1 MHSSSTTRPGA
12 IWLPIFAGLAA
23 SLVSIG
29 LARFAYTPLIPSLIQ
44 AHWFSASDVVYLGAA
59 NLVGYLLGALLGRPL
74 AQRTSNKTALRLMM
88 FAVTLS
94 FFACGFPL
102 SVSWFFGWRL
112 LSGVAGGAIMV
123 LVASTVLPHVPAS
136 RRGLA
141 SGAIFLGIGL
151 GIAGSGTIVPPL
163 LSLGLQQ
170 TWFGLGLLALLLT
183 AASWFAWPNE
193 AHHEAV
199 ETVEKTT
206 TPTDPRVYLLFA
218 QYAFMAAGLVPAMV
232 FLVDYVARSLGAGP
246 HVGALIWVMYGLG
259 AIIGPVS
266 YGFLADQLGAKL
278 SIRWVLV
285 LQAIAVS
292 LLSVSSS
299 FTALALL
306 AVILGSFPPGIVPLA
321 LARVHELIP
330 NHHQQQLAWSRA
342 TVSFA
347 TFQAIAG
354 FAYSALFNVSG
365 GHHAMLF
372 IIAAGAI
379 VVALLLEP
387 AMRLLN
393 RSTVGAPG
401 LAGRLACESAVSV
414 THRVGCE
421 AVFASK
427 PAPTLDR
434 CALD

>member
-1 MHSSSTTRPGA
+1 MLSTSTTPRSA
-12 IWLPIFAGLAA
+12 IWLPIFAGLCA

-59 NLVGYLLGALLGRPL
+59 NLVGYLIGALIGHPL
-74 AQRTSNKTALRLMM
+74 ARRTSNKSALRLMM
-88 FAVTLS
+88 LAVALS

-112 LSGVAGGAIMV
+112 LSGIAGGAIMV
-123 LVASTVLPHVPAS
+123 LVAATVLPHVPSS

-163 LSLGLQQ
+163 LSLGLQD
-170 TWFGLGLLALLLT
+170 TWFGLGVLALVLT
-183 AASWFAWPNE
+183 AASWFGWPSASHAGATPLSDE
-193 AHHEAV
+193 TQAV
-199 ETVEKTT
+199 
-206 TPTDPRVYLLFA
+206 PTDPQVYLLFA

-232 FLVDYVARSLGAGP
+232 FLVDYVARGLGAGS
-246 HVGALIWVMYGLG
+246 HVGALIWVMYGIG

-266 YGFLADQLGAKL
+266 YGFLADKLGARL
-278 SIRWVLV
+278 SIRLVLV
-285 LQAIAVS
+285 IQAIAVG
-292 LLSVSSS
+292 LLSISSS
-299 FTALALL
+299 FTTLALL

-330 NHHQQQLAWSRA
+330 NHHRQQIAWSRA

-354 FAYSALFNVSG
+354 FAYSALFNASG
-365 GHHAMLF
+365 GHHGLLF

-379 VVALLLEP
+379 VVALLLEQG
-387 AMRLLN
+387 MRLVNRDNRLQPALN
-393 RSTVGAPG
+393 
-401 LAGRLACESAVSV
+401 
-414 THRVGCE
+414 
-421 AVFASK
+421 
-427 PAPTLDR
+427 
-434 CALD
+434 

>member
-1 MHSSSTTRPGA
+1 MLSTSTTPRSA
-12 IWLPIFAGLAA
+12 IWLPIFAGLCA

-59 NLVGYLLGALLGRPL
+59 NLVGYLIGALIGHPL
-74 AQRTSNKTALRLMM
+74 ARRTSNKSALRLMM
-88 FAVTLS
+88 LAVALS

-112 LSGVAGGAIMV
+112 LSGIAGGAIMV
-123 LVASTVLPHVPAS
+123 LVAATVLPHVPSS

-163 LSLGLQQ
+163 LSLGLQD
-170 TWFGLGLLALLLT
+170 TWFGLGVLALVLT
-183 AASWFAWPNE
+183 AASWFGWPSA
-193 AHHEAV
+193 AHAGAAPLPEETDAV
-199 ETVEKTT
+199 
-206 TPTDPRVYLLFA
+206 PTNPQVYLLFA

-232 FLVDYVARSLGAGP
+232 FLVDYVARGLGAGS
-246 HVGALIWVMYGLG
+246 HVGALIWVMYGIG

-266 YGFLADQLGAKL
+266 YGFLADKLGARL
-278 SIRWVLV
+278 SIRLVLV
-285 LQAIAVS
+285 VQAIAVG
-292 LLSVSSS
+292 LLSISSS

-330 NHHQQQLAWSRA
+330 NHHRQQIAWSRA

-354 FAYSALFNVSG
+354 FAYSALFNTSG
-365 GHHAMLF
+365 GHHGLLF
-372 IIAAGAI
+372 MIAAGAI
-379 VVALLLEP
+379 VVALLLEQG
-387 AMRLLN
+387 MRLVNRDNRLQPALN
-393 RSTVGAPG
+393 
-401 LAGRLACESAVSV
+401 
-414 THRVGCE
+414 
-421 AVFASK
+421 
-427 PAPTLDR
+427 
-434 CALD
+434 

>member
-1 MHSSSTTRPGA
+1 MHNSSSHPPSA
-12 IWLPIFAGLAA
+12 IWLPILAGLCA

-59 NLVGYLLGALLGRPL
+59 NLVGYLIGALIGRPL
-74 AQRTSNKTALRLMM
+74 AHRTSNKSALRLMM
-88 FAVTLS
+88 LIVTLS
-94 FFACGFPL
+94 FFACGFPV

-123 LVASTVLPHVPAS
+123 LVAATVLPHVPAA

-151 GIAGSGTIVPPL
+151 GIAGSGTLVPPL

-170 TWFGLGLLALLLT
+170 TWFGLGALALVLT
-183 AASWFAWPNE
+183 AASWFGWPSDTHVAVALPSANE
-193 AHHEAV
+193 TRH
-199 ETVEKTT
+199 
-206 TPTDPRVYLLFA
+206 PTDRGVYLLFA

-232 FLVDYVARSLGAGP
+232 FLVDYVARGLGAGP

-266 YGFLADQLGAKL
+266 YGFLADQLGAKVSIRLVLVVQAFAVGLL
-278 SIRWVLV
+278 SI
-285 LQAIAVS
+285 
-292 LLSVSSS
+292 SSS
-299 FTALALL
+299 FTSLAVL

-330 NHHQQQLAWSRA
+330 SHHQQQVAWSRA

-365 GHHAMLF
+365 GHHAVLF
-372 IIAAGAI
+372 EIAAGAI
-379 VVALLLEP
+379 VVALLLEVLTIKRSQP
-387 AMRLLN
+387 RSARQLLQVN
-393 RSTVGAPG
+393 VNPCRP
-401 LAGRLACESAVSV
+401 L
-414 THRVGCE
+414 
-421 AVFASK
+421 
-427 PAPTLDR
+427 
-434 CALD
+434 

>member
-1 MHSSSTTRPGA
+1 MLSTSSTPRSA
-12 IWLPIFAGLAA
+12 IWLPIFAGLCA

-44 AHWFSASDVVYLGAA
+44 AHWFSTSDVVYLGAA
-59 NLVGYLLGALLGRPL
+59 NLVGYLIGALIGHPL
-74 AQRTSNKTALRLMM
+74 ARRTSNKTALRLMM
-88 FAVTLS
+88 LAVTLS

-112 LSGVAGGAIMV
+112 LSGIAGGAIMV
-123 LVASTVLPHVPAS
+123 LVAATVLPHVPVT

-163 LSLGLQQ
+163 LSLGLQN
-170 TWFGLGLLALLLT
+170 TWFGLGLIALVLT
-183 AASWFAWPNE
+183 AASWFGWPSA
-193 AHHEAV
+193 AHPA
-199 ETVEKTT
+199 TVMPSDEEFSA
-206 TPTDPRVYLLFA
+206 PTDPRVYLLFA

-232 FLVDYVARSLGAGP
+232 FLVDYVARGLGAGS
-246 HVGALIWVMYGLG
+246 HVGALIWVMYGIG

-266 YGFLADQLGAKL
+266 YGFLADKLGARL
-278 SIRWVLV
+278 SIRLVLV
-285 LQAIAVS
+285 VQALAVG
-292 LLSVSSS
+292 LLSISSS

-330 NHHQQQLAWSRA
+330 HHHPQQIAWSRA

-354 FAYSALFNVSG
+354 FAYSALFNASG
-365 GHHAMLF
+365 GHHGLLF

-387 AMRLLN
+387 GMRLLN
-393 RSTVGAPG
+393 RHD
-401 LAGRLACESAVSV
+401 RLQSA
-414 THRVGCE
+414 
-421 AVFASK
+421 
-427 PAPTLDR
+427 LN
-434 CALD
+434 

>member
-1 MHSSSTTRPGA
+1 MLGTSATSHTPRSA
-12 IWLPIFAGLAA
+12 IWLPIFAGLSA

-59 NLVGYLLGALLGRPL
+59 NLIGYLIGALIGRPL

-88 FAVTLS
+88 LAVTLA

-102 SVSWFFGWRL
+102 SVMWFFGWRL

-123 LVASTVLPHVPAS
+123 LMAATVLPHVPAS

-163 LSLGLQQ
+163 LSLGLRE
-170 TWFGLGLLALLLT
+170 TWFGLGLLSLILT
-183 AASWFAWPNE
+183 AASWFGWPSTT
-193 AHHEAV
+193 HQ
-199 ETVEKTT
+199 ETATAQQN
-206 TPTDPRVYLLFA
+206 PTSSPTHPAVYLLFA

-232 FLVDYVARSLGAGP
+232 FLVDYVARGLGAGP

-259 AIIGPVS
+259 AIVGPVS
-266 YGFLADQLGAKL
+266 YGFLADRWGARL
-278 SIRWVLV
+278 SIRLVLV
-285 LQAIAVS
+285 VQAIALG
-292 LLSVSSS
+292 LLSISNS
-299 FTALALL
+299 FMALAML

-330 NHHQQQLAWSRA
+330 QHHQQQIAWSRA

-354 FAYSALFNVSG
+354 FAYSALFNASG
-365 GHHAMLF
+365 GHHALLF
-372 IIAAGAI
+372 IIAGGAI
-379 VVALLLEP
+379 VVALLLELG
-387 AMRLLN
+387 MRFLKIK
-393 RSTVGAPG
+393 RSQA
-401 LAGRLACESAVSV
+401 A
-414 THRVGCE
+414 
-421 AVFASK
+421 
-427 PAPTLDR
+427 PAPTGECIQL
-434 CALD
+434 